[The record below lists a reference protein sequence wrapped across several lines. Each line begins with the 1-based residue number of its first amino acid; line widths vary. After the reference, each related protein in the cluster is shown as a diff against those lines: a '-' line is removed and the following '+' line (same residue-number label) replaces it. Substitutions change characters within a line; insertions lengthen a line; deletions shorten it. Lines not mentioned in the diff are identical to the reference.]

1 MLAAGAEDRNLK
13 QNKKSI
19 ALKLYHNA
27 RIILVVMLATM
38 MTTLSFIIYSES
50 SSRMFI
56 QRMAYCI
63 EIKTIISETIPGEI
77 YDVLIGRT
85 EMNHSKADELMGQVE
100 EDLEM
105 VRISDEDIEYVVVL
119 RTMDTYKQYIQ
130 MLRENIRNEGS
141 VDESIRLLNNVRDVG
156 ELIRDMVDQLIHVYV
171 QRESVHNHQ
180 VRGVFYILASCIL
193 LSNILAI
200 VLIMHRQK
208 LLSNDVADN
217 IELLDR
223 FSTQIAA
230 GHFDQRISEA
240 ELEEL
245 KPLSNSLNDMAS
257 QLERLIEQV
266 REEEEKLKIAEL
278 KTLQAQINPHFLYNT
293 LDTILWQAEADD
305 SESVIRTTQALS
317 NFFRI
322 SLSSG
327 EEWIPLYKEVE
338 HLEGYLIIQKTR
350 YRDILHYEI
359 HIDEDILNCTVL
371 KLLLQPLVENALYHG
386 IKNKRGGG
394 SIIVSGKREGNR
406 IRFCI
411 KDTGRGMDEEM
422 LASVRE
428 SIRKGSSA
436 KVRKGGSGSGFGL
449 SNVNMR
455 ICLYYHQQDG
465 IDIQSDAGGTTVE
478 FSVPII
484 ENGEKHV
491 QGVCG

>member
-1 MLAAGAEDRNLK
+1 MK

-27 RIILVVMLATM
+27 RIILVEMLATM
-38 MTTLSFIIYSES
+38 MTTLSYIIYSES

>member
-1 MLAAGAEDRNLK
+1 MK

-119 RTMDTYKQYIQ
+119 RTMDTYKQYTQ

-465 IDIQSDAGGTTVE
+465 INIQSDAGGTTVE

>member
-1 MLAAGAEDRNLK
+1 MK

>member
-1 MLAAGAEDRNLK
+1 MK

-422 LASVRE
+422 LPVLGRAFERE
-428 SIRKGSSA
+428 VVLK
-436 KVRKGGSGSGFGL
+436 
-449 SNVNMR
+449 
-455 ICLYYHQQDG
+455 
-465 IDIQSDAGGTTVE
+465 
-478 FSVPII
+478 
-484 ENGEKHV
+484 
-491 QGVCG
+491 CGKEVLDRDLD

>member
-1 MLAAGAEDRNLK
+1 MK

-119 RTMDTYKQYIQ
+119 RTMDTYKQYTQ

>member
-1 MLAAGAEDRNLK
+1 MK

-119 RTMDTYKQYIQ
+119 RTMDTYKQYAQ
-130 MLRENIRNEGS
+130 MLKENIRNEGS

>member
-1 MLAAGAEDRNLK
+1 MK

-100 EDLEM
+100 EELKM

-119 RTMDTYKQYIQ
+119 RTMDTYKQYTQ

-193 LSNILAI
+193 LFNILAI

-245 KPLSNSLNDMAS
+245 KPLSNSLNDMAG

>member
-1 MLAAGAEDRNLK
+1 MK

-327 EEWIPLYKEVE
+327 EEWIPLYKEME

-350 YRDILHYEI
+350 YRDILRYEI
-359 HIDEDILNCTVL
+359 HIDEDIMNCTVL

>member
-13 QNKKSI
+13 QKKKSI

>member
-1 MLAAGAEDRNLK
+1 
-13 QNKKSI
+13 
-19 ALKLYHNA
+19 
-27 RIILVVMLATM
+27 
-38 MTTLSFIIYSES
+38 
-50 SSRMFI
+50 MFI

-100 EDLEM
+100 EELKM

-119 RTMDTYKQYIQ
+119 RTMDTYKQYTQ

-193 LSNILAI
+193 LFNILAI

-245 KPLSNSLNDMAS
+245 KPLSNSLNDMAG

>member
-1 MLAAGAEDRNLK
+1 MLAAGAEGRNLK